1 MGLLNEEPAVPNEAF
16 FSIFNPLGDSVK
28 DVEFSLIKWDGV
40 TYFRDAGFIT
50 FESWISFY

>member
-28 DVEFSLIKWDGV
+28 DVEFSLIKCDGV